1 MLDFSELSHCPQPLK
16 LEQPWSWAGHI
27 PFAMWLTKLCRP
39 ERLVE
44 LGTHFGHS
52 YFSFCQSALHYN
64 TGTKCFAVDTWQG
77 DHHAGY
83 YGESIFNDVSRHNKA
98 HYREFSTLLRETFD
112 EALCRFND
120 GSIDLLHID
129 GLHTYDAVKH
139 DFTSWL
145 PKMSVRGIVLF
156 HDTAVKK
163 DDFGVWQFWEELSAI
178 YPAIAF
184 DHSYGLG
191 MVVVGESPDAPVK
204 ELLEAWKNP
213 MQRSLIKT
221 LFSEAGRR
229 TELQTENLGK
239 DQYIVSLHNIV
250 IERDASIIER
260 DSMII
265 ERDALIVERNNM
277 ITERDASIIERDNM
291 IIERDASIV
300 ERDNMII
307 ERDTQLRKIT
317 GSSSWRMTKPI
328 RKISNSVRKR
338 GRKLRKL
345 LFKQQDT
352 IPAATTAITP
362 NESDYQQWIE
372 RFESLNEEQLRLID
386 LEIRQMEHPPL
397 ISIIMPVYNPTLP
410 FLDEAIMS
418 VRNQSYPRWELCIAD
433 DCSPDPEVRTLIE
446 RHMHEDERIKTV
458 FRKVNGHI
466 SEASNSALEIAVGE
480 YIALLDHD
488 DILHPQA
495 LYWNAKEIIEHPDA
509 ALIYSDEDK
518 IDESGRRSGPY
529 FKSDYNYD
537 LFLCQ
542 NMISHFGIYHTP
554 LIKTIGGFRKGL
566 EGSQDY
572 DLALRAVERLKPDQI
587 RHIPRVLYHWRIHEQ
602 STASGIKAKPYAR
615 TAAFTAVEQHLER
628 CAINATI
635 EDAPEALIFNR
646 VRYAVPSPQPL
657 VEIIISL
664 HSGENRLNRCIHS
677 IITKTLYTNYRVTI
691 LETGQ
696 NEQQTIKL
704 SREARSSGRIKI
716 VRDDKRPFNYSDI
729 CNRAVKASAADIICL
744 MSSEIEVISPEWLDE
759 MVGHAVQPGVGA
771 VGARL
776 WFPDNKL
783 QHGGIVLGSTN
794 VATHVHQHLPKGY
807 TGYFARACLQQ
818 TFSAVSGACML
829 LGRKVYDEVGGFNED
844 ELSAAYQD
852 IDLCLKL
859 REKGLRTVWTPYAE
873 MIYHEPVS
881 QRDNN
886 AHPLSTERAYMQKR
900 WAAIIGDDPAY
911 SRNLSL
917 TSQDC
922 SYAWPPRVNG

>member
-27 PFAMWLTKLCRP
+27 PFAIWLTKLCKP
-39 ERLVE
+39 KRLVE

-52 YFSFCQSALHYN
+52 YFSFCQSTLHYN
-64 TGTKCFAVDTWQG
+64 TGTNCFAVDTWQG

-83 YGESIFNDVSRHNKA
+83 YGENIFNDVNLHNET
-98 HYREFSTLLRETFD
+98 HYREFSKLLRMTFD
-112 EALCRFND
+112 EALSQFSD
-120 GSIDLLHID
+120 QSIDLLHID

-145 PKMSVRGIVLF
+145 PKMSKRGIVLF
-156 HDTAVKK
+156 HDTTVKK
-163 DDFGVWQFWEELSAI
+163 DDFGVWQFWEELTEL
-178 YPAIAF
+178 YPAISF

-191 MVVVGESPDAPVK
+191 VVVVGESPDAPVK

-213 MQRSLIKT
+213 LQRSLIKT

-229 TELQTENLGK
+229 IELQTENLSK
-239 DQYIVSLHNIV
+239 DHYIITLNHV
-250 IERDASIIER
+250 II
-260 DSMII
+260 
-265 ERDALIVERNNM
+265 
-277 ITERDASIIERDNM
+277 ERDASIIERDNM
-291 IIERDASIV
+291 ITQRDASIVERDSMITQRDASITERDSMIIERDASIV
-300 ERDNMII
+300 ERNNMII

-352 IPAATTAITP
+352 IPPATTAITP
-362 NESDYQQWIE
+362 DESDYQQWIE

-433 DCSPDPEVRTLIE
+433 DCSPDPEVRTLVE
-446 RHMHEDERIKTV
+446 RHIHEDERIKSV
-458 FRKVNGHI
+458 FRKENGHI
-466 SEASNSALEIAVGE
+466 SEASNSALDIATGE

-509 ALIYSDEDK
+509 RIVYSDEDK
-518 IDESGRRSGPY
+518 IDESGQRSGPY

-572 DLALRAVERLKPDQI
+572 DLALRAVERLQPDQI
-587 RHIPRVLYHWRIHEQ
+587 RHIPKVLYHWRIHEQ

-615 TAAFTAVEQHLER
+615 TAAFMAVQQHLER

-646 VRYAVPSPQPL
+646 IRYAIPEPQPL
-657 VEIIISL
+657 AEIIIVSG
-664 HSGENRLNRCIHS
+664 SGENRLQRCIHS
-677 IITKTLYTNYRVTI
+677 ILTKTRYTNYLVTI
-691 LETGQ
+691 IETGQ
-696 NEQQTIKL
+696 HTIKPAKETR
-704 SREARSSGRIKI
+704 SRDRIRI
-716 VRDDKRPFNYSDI
+716 LRDDNRPVNYSAI
-729 CNRAVKASAADIICL
+729 CNRAVKASAADVICL
-744 MSSEIEVISPEWLDE
+744 MSSEIEIISPEWLDE
-759 MVGHAVQPGVGA
+759 MVGHALQPGVG
-771 VGARL
+771 VIGARL
-776 WFPDNKL
+776 WLPDNKL
-783 QHGGIVLGSTN
+783 HHGGLVLGSAD
-794 VATHVHQHLPKGY
+794 VAILAHKHLPKGY

-818 TFSAVSGACML
+818 SFSAVTGSCML
-829 LGRKVYDEVGGFNED
+829 LRKSLYCEAGGFNEE

-852 IDLCLKL
+852 VDLCLKL

-873 MIYHEPVS
+873 MIYHELES
-881 QRDNN
+881 HRDKKRQ
-886 AHPLSTERAYMQKR
+886 PLSAERAYMLTK
-900 WAAIIGDDPAY
+900 WAAIIRDDPAY
-911 SRNLSL
+911 SRNLSV
-917 TSQDC
+917 TGTDF